1 MPRTFSRFVLP
12 IVFSVLVGAFIG
24 VRLADPYPVAS
35 LRLAVF
41 DYYQKLMPRT
51 PQPAWQE
58 MSPVIIVD
66 FDEKSLAEYGQFP
79 WSRHLMAKL
88 VDRLNDVGIGAIG
101 FDILFAEP
109 DRASPKS
116 VIASLQAMNYA
127 LPPQVSAGLAGID
140 FDQIFAESI
149 AKAPVVLG
157 QFASREATVLTE
169 KRANETSVKA
179 MLGGDATPLLVR
191 FGGVTHN
198 LPIFE
203 QSANFRGLLSLSDE
217 IDDVVRRVPLVAQV
231 GNVAKPALSIEML
244 RLALGGNMLM
254 LKSDPS
260 GIHAVTLLVRGKHLD
275 VPTNAH
281 GQVWVYFATPDRF
294 NTPDNSGRMYVS
306 ASDILN
312 GTYPPEK
319 LAGRIALL
327 GTSAAGLVDLR
338 NTPVSPRLPGV
349 EVHANII
356 ENILAQDFL
365 RYPAWM
371 ELIELIVFSVGLILA
386 IFLLLRVSPWIS
398 VLVLLLFIG
407 GSAGA
412 SVYLYQAE
420 KMFFDASF
428 PILSMFGLYALM
440 TFWRFRQNA
449 LEKQQVRS
457 AFGQYLSPALVEQ
470 LAEDPSK
477 LTLGGERK
485 EMTLLFC
492 DIRGFTS
499 ISEAYRENPEGLTA
513 LINRLLTPLTE
524 VILRHEGTVDKYMGD
539 CIMAFW
545 NAPIETVGHASL
557 ALHAAQ
563 EMHLALAKLN
573 HALAQEAEAEGR
585 AAQGINIGVG
595 INSGTVVVGNMG
607 SDQRFDYSV
616 LGDAVNLAARLEGQ
630 SKNYGVGTV
639 IGEDSRALLPEAEQ
653 ACLFELD
660 LIAVKGKAQAVRIFT
675 SLLGLSPEQRQTA
688 MVHQQVFLLAYRG
701 MQWDEAMRLAEVG
714 AALNISE
721 IQDYYNCMMERIA
734 QYCKVPPP
742 ADWDGVLRAT
752 EK

>member
-1 MPRTFSRFVLP
+1 MSRKISRFLLP
-12 IVFSVLVGAFIG
+12 VVFAALIGAFIG
-24 VRLADPYPVAS
+24 IRFADPYPVAS
-35 LRLAVF
+35 LRLSVF
-41 DYYQKLMPRT
+41 DYYQKLMPRL
-51 PQPAWQE
+51 PQADWQE
-58 MSPVIIVD
+58 TSPVVIVD
-66 FDEKSLAEYGQFP
+66 FDEKSLAKYGQFP

-88 VDRLNDVGIGAIG
+88 VDRLNDANIAAIG

-116 VIASLQAMNYA
+116 VIESLQALEYTIPETA
-127 LPPQVSAGLAGID
+127 SVDLAKID
-140 FDQIFAESI
+140 FDQIFAKSI

-157 QFASREATVLTE
+157 QFASREATVLSE
-169 KRANETSVKA
+169 ERANETSVKA

-191 FGGVTHN
+191 FGGITHN
-198 LPIFE
+198 LPILE
-203 QSANFRGLLSLSDE
+203 QAANFRGLLSLSDE
-217 IDDVVRRVPLVAQV
+217 IDDVVRRVPMVSQV
-231 GNVAKPALSIEML
+231 GDVPKPALSLEML
-244 RLALGGNMLM
+244 RLALGSNMLM

-260 GIHAVTLLVRGKHLD
+260 GIRAATLLVRGKHID
-275 VPTNAH
+275 VPTDSHA
-281 GQVWVYFATPDRF
+281 QIWVYFAKPDRF

-306 ASDILN
+306 ASDILD
-312 GTYPPEK
+312 GHYPAEK
-319 LAGRIALL
+319 LAGRMAIF

-338 NTPVSPRLPGV
+338 STPVNPRLPGV

-365 RYPAWM
+365 QYPAWM
-371 ELIELIVFSVGLILA
+371 MLIELVVFSVGLILA
-386 IFLLLRVSPWIS
+386 TFLLLRASPWIS
-398 VLVLLLFIG
+398 VLVLLVFVG

-412 SVYLYQAE
+412 SLYLYQVE
-420 KMFFDASF
+420 KIFFDASF
-428 PILSMFGLYALM
+428 PILSMFGLYGVM

-477 LTLGGERK
+477 LALGGERK

-492 DIRGFTS
+492 DVRGFTS
-499 ISEAYRENPEGLTA
+499 ISEAYRDDPEGLTK

-524 VILRHEGTVDKYMGD
+524 VILRHQGTVDKYMGD

-545 NAPIETVGHASL
+545 NAPIATPDHAAL
-557 ALHAAQ
+557 ALRSAR
-563 EMHLALAKLN
+563 EMLAALAELN
-573 HALAQEAEAEGR
+573 DTLAQEAESEDRTAKEIHI
-585 AAQGINIGVG
+585 GIG
-595 INSGTVVVGNMG
+595 INSGSVVVGNMG
-607 SDQRFDYSV
+607 SEQRFDYSV

-639 IGEDSRALLPEAEQ
+639 IGEDSRALLSESEQ

-660 LIAVKGKAQAVRIFT
+660 LIMVKGKARAVRIFT
-675 SLLGLSPEQRQTA
+675 SLLGISSEQRQSA

-701 MQWDEAMRLAEVG
+701 MQWDEAERLAKVG
-714 AALNISE
+714 ADLNIIE
-721 IQDYYNCMMERIA
+721 TQGYYACMLERIA
-734 QYCKVPPP
+734 EYRKNPPP
-742 ADWDGVLRAT
+742 RDWDGVLIAT